1 MNRILSLVAAAA
13 IAVTTLGATAPA
25 MAAPVAPALAQSQTA
40 DSLLVEVSKK
50 GGKRGGFK
58 RHGKRF
64 GYHGY
69 YGGYYP
75 RGHAVSACWTTEK
88 VWTKYGW
95 RWQQVYNCY

>member
-50 GGKRGGFK
+50 GGKRGFRHHGRHYGFK
-58 RHGKRF
+58 GHYGNP
-64 GYHGY
+64 Y
-69 YGGYYP
+69 YYTYGT
-75 RGHAVSACWTTEK
+75 HCWVNRK
-88 VWTKYGW
+88 VWGHYGW
-95 RWQQVYNCY
+95 RWQKVYICY